1 LAYKTGFLSGLF
13 LKVLGDKDLKKFKD
27 ACIYS
32 ILIILGMVVVKSLRQ
47 YSGKILIVCW
57 RQKLCLF
64 IHELYLKFNASYKL
78 LVFDESKM
86 DNPDQRIT
94 SDVNSLTSSY
104 GKIVSDLVLVPVLI
118 GYYTY
123 DAYNR
128 AGWLGPTAMY
138 AYFLISTVVN
148 KVLMGPAVRLTVKM
162 ERKEG
167 DFRFKHMELRTHSES
182 LALSGSEKT
191 ELQNVNEKLSNL
203 CKVQKSL
210 YDRNLPIDLSVNL
223 FNYFG
228 AILSYVVIA
237 VPIFSG
243 VYDNL
248 DSGDLTEMISNT
260 AFVCM
265 YLVFQLTQLVNITS
279 SMAGLAGSTH
289 RVTELL
295 ERLNFIRKDSHN
307 LSCISIAS
315 MEVEEQKNELL
326 KNKEI
331 KHADVVA
338 EKHNDDVL
346 FTLENVS
353 LKPPGWEKDLIHNL
367 NLVVTRNSNLLIIG
381 QSGCGK
387 SSLVRVMKG
396 IWPHDGVINTW
407 LEDDEVI
414 FLAQSPFLS
423 SGSMMDQVT
432 YPEKMSNLTTDE
444 KTRVQNLMT
453 KCQLTSLMARH
464 ADLTRDNWYSEL
476 SPGEQQR
483 LAWAR
488 LLYHNPR
495 LAVLDEATSGVSED
509 IEALMYG
516 EAIKQGMTL
525 VSVGHRGSLRTYHDK
540 ILVLGEAGTGTWSLG
555 TVENYCSQGNLFV
568 SNSPTRLSLGT

>member
-1 LAYKTGFLSGLF
+1 MLST
-13 LKVLGDKDLKKFKD
+13 
-27 ACIYS
+27 AQ
-32 ILIILGMVVVKSLRQ
+32 LI
-47 YSGKILIVCW
+47 
-57 RQKLCLF
+57 
-64 IHELYLKFNASYKL
+64 H
-78 LVFDESKM
+78 
-86 DNPDQRIT
+86 
-94 SDVNSLTSSY
+94 NSSHY
-104 GKIVSDLVLVPVLI
+104 DRIVSDLVLVPVLI

-182 LALSGSEKT
+182 LALSGSEIT

-315 MEVEEQKNELL
+315 MELEEQKNELL

-407 LEDDEVI
+407 LEDDDVM

-432 YPEKMSNLTTDE
+432 YPEKISNLTTDE